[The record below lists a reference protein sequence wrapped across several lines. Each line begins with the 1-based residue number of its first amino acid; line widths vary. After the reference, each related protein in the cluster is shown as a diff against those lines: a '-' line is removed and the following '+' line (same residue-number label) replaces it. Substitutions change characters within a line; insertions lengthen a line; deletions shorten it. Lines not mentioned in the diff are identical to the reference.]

1 MSATTASGSTRPNDR
16 GAVHGRVYLVG
27 AGPGDPDLLTLRAAT
42 LLRSCDIVF
51 HDHLVAEA
59 VLDHV
64 GPEAVR
70 IDVGK
75 VGHGPSSAQAGIDGS
90 LIRAAHARLR
100 VLRLKGG
107 DPYLYGRGGE
117 EALALADAG
126 VPFEVVPGVS
136 ALSAV
141 PASAGIPLTHRG
153 VATSVGVIA
162 GACAGD
168 GGVPAALG
176 GAAQADTVVA
186 FMGLANLG
194 GLVQALLAA
203 GRNADTPAAAIASG
217 TTRVAATVIGTLG
230 GIDADVRRAGLRA
243 PVLIVVGD
251 VVRLRE
257 RLAGGAASA
266 APNRER
272 ILQECMN

>member
-90 LIRAAHARLR
+90 LIRAARAGLR
-100 VLRLKGG
+100 VVRLKGG

-162 GACAGD
+162 GACAGG
-168 GGVPAALG
+168 GGVPGGGGG
-176 GAAQADTVVA
+176 GAPGRGGGGGGGGGGFGPA
-186 FMGLANLG
+186 FWLTR
-194 GLVQALLAA
+194 AA
-203 GRNADTPAAAIASG
+203 GG
-217 TTRVAATVIGTLG
+217 
-230 GIDADVRRAGLRA
+230 DAESRRCGRR
-243 PVLIVVGD
+243 
-251 VVRLRE
+251 RLH
-257 RLAGGAASA
+257 
-266 APNRER
+266 
-272 ILQECMN
+272 